1 MTEKYQYNT
10 KYKNEHYD
18 NYRKEC
24 MNLYGS
30 QCMLDLSKECDVKMF
45 HNLVGIDESRVPDAY
60 DMKVFMA
67 IPCKWHNKKTSEE
80 AFRFVCLFLK
90 CHSDCRNSCFL
101 SCFPIRV
108 CCIHLGKPCH
118 PDAFLFKCCKCFDQ
132 A

>member
-10 KYKNEHYD
+10 KYKNEYYD

-30 QCMLDLSKECDVKMF
+30 AYMLDLSKECDVKMF

-67 IPCKWHNKKTSEE
+67 IPCKWHKKKRINKKLIKKHGHSN
-80 AFRFVCLFLK
+80 FVQQRSIRK
-90 CHSDCRNSCFL
+90 GICFTTY
-101 SCFPIRV
+101 
-108 CCIHLGKPCH
+108 
-118 PDAFLFKCCKCFDQ
+118 PDGTFEFVKKDI
-132 A
+132 